1 MFHHS
6 LNTDRVLA
14 AAPGPAACLIILL
27 PSHCV
32 VGPGRSTISVAE
44 VLIPL
49 YSLKFAPEHV
59 VYGKVT
65 SQVCE
70 VNIAYHKAT
79 TSPHRVHCPAWRLE

>member
-49 YSLKFAPEHV
+49 FTE
-59 VYGKVT
+59 
-65 SQVCE
+65 VC
-70 VNIAYHKAT
+70 T
-79 TSPHRVHCPAWRLE
+79 